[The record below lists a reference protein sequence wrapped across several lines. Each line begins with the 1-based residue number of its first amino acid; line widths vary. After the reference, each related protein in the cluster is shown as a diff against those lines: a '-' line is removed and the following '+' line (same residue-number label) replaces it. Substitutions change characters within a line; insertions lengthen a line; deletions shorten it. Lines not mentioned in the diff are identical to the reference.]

1 MFGQETEPG
10 LTQSIPRHVYVKV
23 PGTQKILREPSLQKS
38 MSLRNLGNVK
48 LFVKLS
54 LLVSV
59 RKSFLYVIK
68 CKEWQILVTCN
79 PGRHTENF
87 VSVLIHS
94 FKKYLSAYSVAD
106 SVLSNGI
113 HFVTIVTKAKVVSQ
127 GNEVFLCQE
136 KESWAA
142 AITENK

>member
-1 MFGQETEPG
+1 M
-10 LTQSIPRHVYVKV
+10 KV
-23 PGTQKILREPSLQKS
+23 SRTQKILREASLQKS
-38 MSLRNLGNVK
+38 MSLRNLGNVN

-59 RKSFLYVIK
+59 RKKFLYVIN

-79 PGRHTENF
+79 PGRHIESNQ
-87 VSVLIHS
+87 SVLIRS

-113 HFVTIVTKAKVVSQ
+113 HFVTIVTKARVVSQ
-127 GNEVFLCQE
+127 GNEVFLRQE
-136 KESWAA
+136 KKSWAV